1 MTSQSAAASSAS
13 APPLEPIQTASPPD
27 SRQTSPRQPTLPSQ
41 TGASLPP
48 SPDLH
53 PLVDQL
59 QAVSLADEDITRA
72 LTPYTAHDV
81 PAQAYQPVLPPF
93 SSAPVTPASQHGKGF
108 QSAISP
114 THYYAT
120 DPLAQHYGYPQQ
132 YQSFPPVYPPTSAS
146 LPGFGAH
153 APFPSYHPA
162 QYPVQPQAPAHYF
175 PRHGAQPPFHPH
187 SQQQAFDSA
196 QYDPYGAHP
205 PSGPLVYPSS
215 GQNSRPPKRNTIRK
229 QLDEGKKLQ
238 SRGVVKF
245 FDPSRGFGF
254 IIDQHAAELGGA
266 DVFVH
271 YSRINQ
277 PNGFRCLAPGE
288 PVEYTLVSYQPG
300 RYEAFG
306 CTGPDGAAV
315 VGLKHPQQAEI
326 VRRGSDSSGDEGS
339 NGGRKRRSPV
349 RGSLQSSPV
358 VQ

>member
-1 MTSQSAAASSAS
+1 MTFQSAAASSAPS
-13 APPLEPIQTASPPD
+13 LDQEPIQTASPPD

-72 LTPYTAHDV
+72 LAPYTACDV
-81 PAQAYQPVLPPF
+81 PAQACQPVSPPF
-93 SSAPVTPASQHGKGF
+93 SSEPVTPASQQGRGF

-114 THYYAT
+114 THYYT
-120 DPLAQHYGYPQQ
+120 TYRSPQPYG
-132 YQSFPPVYPPTSAS
+132 FAPPYGPFQAPYPPPSSAHFE
-146 LPGFGAH
+146 GHG
-153 APFPSYHPA
+153 PFPSY
-162 QYPVQPQAPAHYF
+162 YPAHYPMLPPAPGHYF
-175 PRHGAQPPFHPH
+175 PHPSAQPPFHPH
-187 SQQQAFDSA
+187 SQQQAVPSA
-196 QYDPYGAHP
+196 LYDPYGPHP
-205 PSGPLVYPSS
+205 PPDQLIYPISS
-215 GQNSRPPKRNTIRK
+215 HKPRLPKRNTIKK

-306 CTGPDGAAV
+306 CTGPNGASV
-315 VGLKHPQQAEI
+315 VGLKHPQQAEL
-326 VRRGSDSSGDEGS
+326 VRRGSDSSGDDGS
-339 NGGRKRRSPV
+339 NGGRKRRSPA